1 MEMEVDT
8 GAVVSVM
15 NFEVYERHF
24 RDIKMKPVRRKLYA
38 YSGTPLPVE
47 GQITVQVKCNGQT
60 ETLPIVVVQADKYAP
75 PLFGRDW
82 LSVIR
87 LDWPQLFAT
96 GQYSINVD
104 LVEDLKERYHDVF
117 QPGLGPVFTRS
128 ESNTTCQGR
137 RCSQLSQITS
147 STFLATYSC

>member
-1 MEMEVDT
+1 MLLSARQARRR
-8 GAVVSVM
+8 GGIM
-15 NFEVYERHF
+15 NFKVYERHF

-38 YSGTPLPVE
+38 YSGTPLPLE
-47 GQITVQVKCNGQT
+47 GQIKVQVKCNGHT

-104 LVEDLKERYHDVF
+104 LVEDLKEKYHDVF
-117 QPGLGPVFTRS
+117 QPGLGPV
-128 ESNTTCQGR
+128 Q
-137 RCSQLSQITS
+137 
-147 STFLATYSC
+147 